1 MSGKLILFQ
10 IAANGNLQRSKI
22 LDAPNFGIIYDFTI
36 TDKSVIFLIPPSR
49 YGQDHAAGARS
60 FLAMHSG
67 HLDQAVDILVIDKST
82 LGIP

>member
-49 YGQDHAAGARS
+49 YDKDHAAGARS
-60 FLAMHSG
+60 FLDMHRW
-67 HLDQAVDILVIDKST
+67 HPDQAVDILVIAKST
-82 LGIP
+82 LEIT